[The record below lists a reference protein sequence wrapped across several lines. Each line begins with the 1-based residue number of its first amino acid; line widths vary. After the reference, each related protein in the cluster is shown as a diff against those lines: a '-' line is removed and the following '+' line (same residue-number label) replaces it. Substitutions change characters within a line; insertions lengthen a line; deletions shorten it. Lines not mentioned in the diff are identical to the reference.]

1 MNLITL
7 PTIDST
13 NSYCLRNNY
22 LLEQNNLVVR
32 ALKQTNGRG
41 RFDRTWISSEVEEDL
56 SFSIIHHPISNYAF
70 EITSIYVGLSVY
82 RILLKIIGSDVNIKH
97 PNDILWKNFK
107 ISGILLEKTKVNNK
121 NVIIIGIGIN
131 VNSSKKQNLENSI
144 SLFEILKRKV
154 NLENILTSI
163 VEEFQKINKT
173 NELTI
178 EQINEWNKACVSI
191 GKEVI
196 LKNFKEQ
203 FNEQFK
209 EKFKEQSKELF
220 NEKSKE
226 QINELFKEKSKEQIK
241 EQFNNSIKA
250 KILGIDKTGGLR
262 LFTEKNETI
271 IYTGEVIYI

>member
-7 PTIDST
+7 ASIDST
-13 NSYCLRNNY
+13 NSYCLRNNH

-32 ALKQTNGRG
+32 AIKQTNGRG
-41 RFDRTWISSEVEEDL
+41 RFDRTWISSEDEEDL
-56 SFSIIHHPISNYAF
+56 SFSIIHHPLTDYAF
-70 EITSIYVGLSVY
+70 EITSIYIGISVY
-82 RILLKIIGSDVNIKH
+82 RILLKIIGSEVNIKH

-121 NVIIIGIGIN
+121 NVIIIGVGIN
-131 VNSSKKQNLENSI
+131 VNSCKKQNLVNSI

-163 VEEFQKINKT
+163 VEEFQKINQT

-178 EQINEWNKACVSI
+178 ELINEWNKACVSI

-196 LKNFKEQ
+196 LKNFKEKS
-203 FNEQFK
+203 NEQFK
-209 EKFKEQSKELF
+209 EKFKEQY
-220 NEKSKE
+220 N
-226 QINELFKEKSKEQIK
+226 
-241 EQFNNSIKA
+241 EQFNESIKA